1 MLDELLIFSKNQAIT
16 GTTTSTNILD
26 LGKKREVAFGTPVN
40 LAILITEDFNNCTS
54 INFEVLTSEVEAMT
68 APITLASSTV
78 VLANLK
84 KGKRVPIAFMPSGN
98 KGFVRLKY
106 TVAGTAP
113 STGKVSA
120 YLSDGTQQ
128 SFNDK

>member
-40 LAILITEDFNNCTS
+40 LDILITEDFNNCTS

-68 APITLASSTV
+68 SPIALASSTV
-78 VLANLK
+78 VLANLQ

-98 KGFVRLKY
+98 KGFVQLKY
-106 TVAGTAP
+106 TVTGSAP